1 MKNKKGFTIVELV
14 IVIAVVAILAAV
26 MIPTFSGIVKKANI
40 SSDIQTARNMGIILA
55 AEKPSNAYEAV
66 DALKANGFE
75 RLQPKTKFYSF
86 FWIQSENIVVLT
98 AEGVRPIFPE
108 EMADAI
114 FDPDDWFDLT
124 DAYNAPE
131 TTEEETIPSEPPVT
145 ESPAEPTQCR
155 VTYKIN
161 NEDYLDLSQCVF
173 PDTVT
178 QGQKFSF
185 TVAPKSGNYVIT
197 KILIV
202 MRNGENESE
211 FTNRDPITDQME
223 FVCGNATGD
232 IEVSITVE
240 ETPPAFVNVT
250 FTCNKPEYIKETLL
264 NTTVKYGDAYQF
276 QLTPADGG
284 QYWIT
289 KVSIYKDGKQH
300 KTHYGNA
307 GSSFGFAD
315 VNMTEDLEINI
326 HVVKYCVVSFEG
338 EGIKDSERSDNGLR
352 VEWGV
357 GALFEADDLHKYFI
371 PSGYEIVSAT
381 AKMGDRMFSVYDPEQ
396 QILHLR
402 SITDN
407 TVVTFEFREKQSNP

>member
-1 MKNKKGFTIVELV
+1 MKNIKGFTIVELV

-26 MIPTFSGIVKKANI
+26 MIPTFSGIIKRANI
-40 SSDIQTARNMGIILA
+40 SSDIQTARNMGVILTS
-55 AEKPSNAYEAV
+55 EKPTNAYEAV
-66 DALKANGFE
+66 AALKANGFE
-75 RLQPKTKFYSF
+75 RLHPKTKFYSF
-86 FWIQSENIVVLT
+86 FWIQSKNIVVLT

-124 DAYNAPE
+124 EAYNAPE
-131 TTEEETIPSEPPVT
+131 TTEEEVLTTETSVT
-145 ESPAEPTQCR
+145 ESPADPTQCR

-211 FTNRDPITDQME
+211 FTNRDPITDPME

-232 IEVSITVE
+232 IKVSITVE
-240 ETPPAFVNVT
+240 EAPPAFVNVT
-250 FTCNKPEYIKETLL
+250 FTCNKPEYLAEPLV
-264 NTTVKYGDAYQF
+264 NTTVSYGSTFNFNIPLAE
-276 QLTPADGG
+276 G

-289 KVSIYKDGKQH
+289 KLTVYQGGKQL
-300 KTHYGNA
+300 KTDYLSPGESY
-307 GSSFGFAD
+307 SSQGIK
-315 VNMTEDLEINI
+315 MTEDVEINV
-326 HVVKYCVVSFEG
+326 HVVKYCTVTFVG
-338 EGIKDSERSDNGLR
+338 EGLKESGYTKNGLK
-352 VEWGV
+352 VERGV
-357 GALFEADDLHKYFI
+357 GTLFLPDDLQEKFI
-371 PSGYEIVSAT
+371 PSGYEIVSVT
-381 AKMGDRMFSVYDPEQ
+381 AKMGDRVLTDVYDPVKGT
-396 QILHLR
+396 LHLS

-407 TVVTFEFREKQSNP
+407 TVVTFEIREKQNN

>member
-1 MKNKKGFTIVELV
+1 MKSRKGFTIVELV

-26 MIPTFSGIVKKANI
+26 MIPTFSAIIKRANI
-40 SSDIQTARNMGIILA
+40 SSDIQTARNMGVILT
-55 AEKPSNAYEAV
+55 AEKPQNAYEAV
-66 DALKANGFE
+66 AALKKNGFE
-75 RLQPKTKFYSF
+75 RLHPKTKFYSF
-86 FWIQSENIVVLT
+86 FWIQSKNIVVLT

-131 TTEEETIPSEPPVT
+131 TTEEEVLPPEP
-145 ESPAEPTQCR
+145 PAEPTQCR

-178 QGQKFSF
+178 KGEVFLFKL
-185 TVAPKSGNYVIT
+185 APKNGYAISTVRV
-197 KILIV
+197 V

-240 ETPPAFVNVT
+240 EAPRAFVNVT
-250 FTCNKPEYIKETLL
+250 FTCNKPEYLAEPLV
-264 NTTVKYGDAYQF
+264 NTTASYGSIFNFNILLAE
-276 QLTPADGG
+276 G

-289 KVSIYKDGKQH
+289 KLTVYQGGKQL
-300 KTHYGNA
+300 KTDYLSA
-307 GSSFGFAD
+307 GESYSSKGIK
-315 VNMTEDLEINI
+315 MTDDLEINV
-326 HVVKYCVVSFEG
+326 HVVKYCIVNFVG
-338 EGIKDSERSDNGLR
+338 DGIKAGPSGTYNLK
-352 VEWGV
+352 VEWGI
-357 GALFEADDLHKYFI
+357 GALFEEGDLQKYFV

-381 AKMGDRMFSVYDPEQ
+381 AQMGDRTLDVYDPVTKE
-396 QILHLR
+396 LHLK
-402 SITDN
+402 SIVEN
-407 TVVTFEFREKQSNP
+407 TTVTFVFKEK

>member
-1 MKNKKGFTIVELV
+1 MKNNQGFTIVELV

-26 MIPTFSGIVKKANI
+26 LIPTFSAIIKRASI
-40 SSDIQTARNMGIILA
+40 SSDIQTARNMGVILT
-55 AEKPSNAYEAV
+55 AEKPQNAYEAV
-66 DALKANGFE
+66 AALKKNGFE
-75 RLQPKTKFYSF
+75 RLHPKTKFYSF
-86 FWIQSENIVVLT
+86 FWIQSKNIVVLT

-131 TTEEETIPSEPPVT
+131 TTEEEVLTSEPPI
-145 ESPAEPTQCR
+145 SPEPPEAPTQCR

-173 PDTVT
+173 PDTVP

-211 FTNRDPITDQME
+211 ITNRDPITDPME

-240 ETPPAFVNVT
+240 EAPPAFVNVT
-250 FTCNKPEYIKETLL
+250 FTCNKPEYLAEPLV
-264 NTTVKYGDAYQF
+264 NTTVSYGSTFRFNIPLAE
-276 QLTPADGG
+276 G

-289 KVSIYKDGKQH
+289 KLTVYQGGKQL
-300 KTHYGNA
+300 KTDYLSA
-307 GSSFGFAD
+307 GESYSSQGIK
-315 VNMTEDLEINI
+315 MTDDLEINV
-326 HVVKYCVVSFEG
+326 HVVKYCIVTFKG
-338 EGIKDSERSDNGLR
+338 EGIKTNHDLK
-352 VEWGV
+352 VEWGI
-357 GALFEADDLHKYFI
+357 GALFEEGDLQKYFV
-371 PSGYEIVSAT
+371 PSGYEIVSVT
-381 AKMGDRMFSVYDPEQ
+381 AKMGENTLNNVYDPERK
-396 QILHLR
+396 ILHL
-402 SITDN
+402 SKITAD
-407 TVVTFEFREKQSNP
+407 TEVKFEFREKSNN